1 MVHLFVFCGFGG
13 ELATRFAN
21 DCFLALLDVVE
32 ETAATLAAFCCVDFP
47 LLGLLCFNTAHQ
59 S

>member
-1 MVHLFVFCGFGG
+1 MVHLSVFGG
-13 ELATRFAN
+13 LGGEYATPLAI
-21 DCFLALLDVVE
+21 DCFLALLGAAE
-32 ETAATLAAFCCVDFP
+32 ETAVTLAAFCCVDFP